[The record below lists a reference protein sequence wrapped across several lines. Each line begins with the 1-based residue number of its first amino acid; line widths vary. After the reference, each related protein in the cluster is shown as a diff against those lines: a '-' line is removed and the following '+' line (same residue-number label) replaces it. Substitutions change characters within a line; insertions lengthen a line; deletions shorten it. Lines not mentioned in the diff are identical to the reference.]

1 MHKID
6 RPGVSEKWLKIVQK
20 PGKRKSPYAAPQVAS
35 QIAALEYFVAHGVS
49 HQQLAAGAI
58 AGSITPKSPPERAWE
73 PYLHI
78 DLHVYGAIRLC
89 DWEIKGLNA
98 QVWDHGL
105 ADAAFDAVRLAQ
117 LVALYVHMLFPQRF
131 SGRVLRR
138 MSMSSLVFTALGLV
152 NGRDTPA
159 LALARAQLAALR
171 RQYYVPD
178 LVFPAACFVAR
189 ILADYLGQT
198 PLVIKSDPS
207 HLQKGEIR
215 ADPVMDAL
223 FNAWCNP
230 DAEALRAPLLAACDV
245 HTHHAFTGAN
255 SFRREFGNGIWTRT
269 PIAALLVMKLRAM
282 LGLSSPQLDHP
293 LLNTILGKLPVESGH
308 VADPL
313 VEAVHSRM
321 MRDGFDEAEILDH
334 YSRPQGGVAA

>member
-1 MHKID
+1 MSQTD
-6 RPGVSEKWLKIVQK
+6 RPGISEKWLKIAEK

-35 QIAALEYFVAHGVS
+35 QIVALEYFVAHGVS

-58 AGSITPKSPPERAWE
+58 AGSITPSSPPERAWE
-73 PYLHI
+73 AYLHI

-117 LVALYVHMLFPQRF
+117 LVALQVHMLFLQRF
-131 SGRVLRR
+131 PGRVLRR
-138 MSMSSLVFTALGLV
+138 MSMRSLVFTALGLV
-152 NGRDTPA
+152 NGRDTAA

-171 RQYYVPD
+171 RQYYDPD
-178 LVFPAACFVAR
+178 LVFPVSCFVAR

-198 PLVIKSDPS
+198 PLLIKSDPS

-215 ADPVMDAL
+215 ADPVMNAL
-223 FNAWCNP
+223 FNAWRDP
-230 DAEALRAPLLAACDV
+230 DAEALRAPLLAVCDV
-245 HTHHAFTGAN
+245 HTRLAFTGAN

-269 PIAALLVMKLRAM
+269 PIAALLVMKLRDL
-282 LGLSSPQLDHP
+282 LGLANPQPDHP
-293 LLNTILGKLPVESGH
+293 LLNTALGKLPVESRP
-308 VADPL
+308 VTDPL
-313 VEAVHSRM
+313 VDAVLARM
-321 MRDGFDEAEILDH
+321 TRDGFDQAEILDH
-334 YSRPQGGVAA
+334 YSRPPGGVAT